1 MNWQV
6 KVKIDFLGLEAFIAV
21 ARLGSFT
28 RAAEQLN
35 LSQTAITHRV
45 GKLERHLATKLL
57 VRSARGVSLTPSGA
71 ELLPK
76 VTGVLDGLSRELDG
90 LRLEPKPAT
99 SRLTVACL
107 PTVAAQII
115 PPAVAAFATRNP
127 DAIVRILD
135 MVAVDVPALVKDGT
149 ADIGITI
156 AAATGDDI
164 AMEPLFT
171 EDYLLVCPRG
181 HRLGGR
187 SQVTWS
193 ELHDEKLIRVNAQTA
208 NRYVLDQA
216 LGNQS
221 EAHAWTFEVQHTATA
236 LKLVQAGTGLTVAP
250 RSTVAELESCGIT
263 WSELR
268 GPRIRRTI
276 SIITRRGATL
286 SPLAQS
292 FRTILKRSF
301 NRRTAR
307 TRTRA

>member
-1 MNWQV
+1 M
-6 KVKIDFLGLEAFIAV
+6 KIDFLGLEAFVAV

-35 LSQTAITHRV
+35 LSQTAITHRI

-57 VRSARGVSLTPSGA
+57 VRSARGVSLTRSGA
-71 ELLPK
+71 GLLPK
-76 VTGVLDGLSRELDG
+76 VTAVLDELSRELDG
-90 LRLEPKPAT
+90 LRLEPKPAV

-107 PTVAAQII
+107 PTVAAQIL
-115 PPAVAAFATRNP
+115 PPAVAAFASRNP
-127 DAIVRILD
+127 DTIVKILD

-156 AAATGDDI
+156 AAAMGDDLT
-164 AMEPLFT
+164 MEPLFT
-171 EDYLLVCPRG
+171 EDYLLVCPLG
-181 HRLGGR
+181 HRLGRR

-193 ELHDEKLIRVNAQTA
+193 ELRGEKLIRVNAQTA

-221 EAHAWTFEVQHTATA
+221 EVHAWTFEVQHTATA

-250 RSTVAELESCGIT
+250 RSTVTELERSGIAWT
-263 WSELR
+263 ELR

-276 SIITRRGATL
+276 SIITRRGASL

-292 FRTILKRSF
+292 FRTILKRNF
-301 NRRTAR
+301 NRRAVRAR
-307 TRTRA
+307 ARG

>member
-1 MNWQV
+1 M
-6 KVKIDFLGLEAFIAV
+6 KIDFLGLEAFVAV

-57 VRSARGVSLTPSGA
+57 VRSARGVGLTPSGA

-76 VTGVLDGLSRELDG
+76 VTGVLDGLSRDLDG
-90 LRLEPKPAT
+90 LRLEPKPPI

-107 PTVAAQII
+107 PTVAAQLL
-115 PPAVAAFATRNP
+115 PPAVAAFTARNP
-127 DAIVRILD
+127 HAIVKLLD
-135 MVAVDVPALVKDGT
+135 MVAVDVPALVKNGT

-156 AAATGDDI
+156 AAATADDLT
-164 AMEPLFT
+164 MEPLLT
-171 EDYLLVCPRG
+171 EDYLLVCPTG
-181 HRLGGR
+181 HRLGRR

-193 ELHDEKLIRVNAQTA
+193 ELKGEKLIRVNAQTA

-221 EAHAWTFEVQHTATA
+221 ETHDWAIEVQHTATA

-250 RSTVAELESCGIT
+250 RSTVVELEKSGIE

-276 SIITRRGATL
+276 SIITRRGAAL

-292 FRTILKRSF
+292 FRTILKRNF
-301 NRRTAR
+301 NRRAAR
-307 TRTRA
+307 AIAPG